1 MNFTEFNNVCIKYIL
16 HKSADACEWLICPVS
31 GGRESE
37 HAPPWGES
45 SPDDY
50 RYANQIYTDPRE
62 REKEQHDM
70 NKR

>member
-1 MNFTEFNNVCIKYIL
+1 MSLLVTELLEQTSPCLLIIVVKY
-16 HKSADACEWLICPVS
+16 SV
-31 GGRESE
+31 GRESE

>member
-1 MNFTEFNNVCIKYIL
+1 MELFRANMYIL
-16 HKSADACEWLICPVS
+16 LIIVVNFLLIFFS
-31 GGRESE
+31 VGRESE

-50 RYANQIYTDPRE
+50 RYSNQICTDPRE